1 MASKADHWC
10 ETICNLNFTF
20 AFLLELK
27 QCPLPLKSSS
37 WVLQYDPFEKRQGFL
52 VIKVF
57 QYDPHLLQQSYF
69 KKNPS
74 KQKKLNGVLIL
85 MFDNNQKDRR

>member
-57 QYDPHLLQQSYF
+57 QYDPHLLQQ
-69 KKNPS
+69 KNPS
-74 KQKKLNGVLIL
+74 KQKNRHTPYLQIYLI
-85 MFDNNQKDRR
+85 FN